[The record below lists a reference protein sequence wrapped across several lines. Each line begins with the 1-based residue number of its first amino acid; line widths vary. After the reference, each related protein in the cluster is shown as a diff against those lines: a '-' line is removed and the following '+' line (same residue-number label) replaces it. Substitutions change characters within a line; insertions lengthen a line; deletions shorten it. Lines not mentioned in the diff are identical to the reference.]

1 MLILL
6 WGKGRHKF
14 LIYKLSLGYFYCK
27 VQFCVGYGR
36 DI

>member
-6 WGKGRHKF
+6 QSKGRQKF
-14 LIYKLSLGYFYCK
+14 HITKVSSGYFYCN

>member
-6 WGKGRHKF
+6 WSKDKPNFH
-14 LIYKLSLGYFYCK
+14 INNMSLGYFYCN